1 MSRKELNTCYFY
13 SSLSPFSP
21 IESSSVHKNFEEKT
35 EKFSP
40 ASSPK
45 VNNYYYVETDSPLIS
60 TPQISTQNNNNLCHH
75 SSQSKLFFD
84 NKYFGNVNDRQR
96 TFSYDTNNNTIS
108 HDDLSQN
115 TTNDISNSN
124 EENRNIKA
132 LENDALEMLIR
143 LRDSEN
149 DGSVDNGYDEDDN
162 RLHNSDDDAAA
173 EMLVRLNNSNVVHNN
188 NKLGNEEEMD
198 IGNENQENY
207 KQNELGYSDDD
218 MEINS
223 RIEMKSDVGINKSHL
238 EIDNH
243 NVLGNKKILSK
254 SNRGLTNNTGK
265 PLYSYASLI
274 GQAILQSPRKKLIV
288 SDIFKW
294 ISNTYPYYSTIKSS
308 SWKTS
313 IRHNLSKHEMF
324 IRVENDNSSRACWSV
339 NPDSENCFVDG
350 VFHPDMLQYTKK
362 AKRKEKKSKD

>member
-21 IESSSVHKNFEEKT
+21 IEGSSVHKNFEEKT

-45 VNNYYYVETDSPLIS
+45 VNNYYYVETDSSLIS

-108 HDDLSQN
+108 HV
-115 TTNDISNSN
+115 
-124 EENRNIKA
+124 K
-132 LENDALEMLIR
+132 
-143 LRDSEN
+143 
-149 DGSVDNGYDEDDN
+149 
-162 RLHNSDDDAAA
+162 
-173 EMLVRLNNSNVVHNN
+173 MLVRLNNNSVVHNN

-254 SNRGLTNNTGK
+254 SNRGLTNNTEK

-339 NPDSENCFVDG
+339 NPDSENYASV
-350 VFHPDMLQYTKK
+350 HKK
-362 AKRKEKKSKD
+362 SKKKRKEVEGLKILIKIWK

>member
-21 IESSSVHKNFEEKT
+21 IEGSSVHKNFEEKT

-45 VNNYYYVETDSPLIS
+45 VNNYYYVETDSSLIS

-124 EENRNIKA
+124 EENRNIKE

-143 LRDSEN
+143 LRDSKN
-149 DGSVDNGYDEDDN
+149 DGS
-162 RLHNSDDDAAA
+162 
-173 EMLVRLNNSNVVHNN
+173 
-188 NKLGNEEEMD
+188 EEMD

-254 SNRGLTNNTGK
+254 SNRGLTNNTEK

-350 VFHPDMLQYTKK
+350 VFHSDMLQYTKK

>member
-1 MSRKELNTCYFY
+1 
-13 SSLSPFSP
+13 
-21 IESSSVHKNFEEKT
+21 
-35 EKFSP
+35 
-40 ASSPK
+40 
-45 VNNYYYVETDSPLIS
+45 
-60 TPQISTQNNNNLCHH
+60 
-75 SSQSKLFFD
+75 
-84 NKYFGNVNDRQR
+84 
-96 TFSYDTNNNTIS
+96 
-108 HDDLSQN
+108 
-115 TTNDISNSN
+115 
-124 EENRNIKA
+124 
-132 LENDALEMLIR
+132 
-143 LRDSEN
+143 
-149 DGSVDNGYDEDDN
+149 
-162 RLHNSDDDAAA
+162 
-173 EMLVRLNNSNVVHNN
+173 
-188 NKLGNEEEMD
+188 MD

-254 SNRGLTNNTGK
+254 SNRGLTNNTEK

-350 VFHPDMLQYTKK
+350 VFHSDMLQYTKK